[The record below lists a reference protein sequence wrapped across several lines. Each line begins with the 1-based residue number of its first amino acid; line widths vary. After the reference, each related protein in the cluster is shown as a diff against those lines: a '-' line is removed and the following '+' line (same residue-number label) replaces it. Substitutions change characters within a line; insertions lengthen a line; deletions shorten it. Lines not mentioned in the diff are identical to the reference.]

1 MYCRY
6 CAFSLPED
14 SEICPN
20 CGKPVTERPV
30 ERPRKKSRTVAGVLA
45 LTLGIFGAHNFYIGH
60 KPKAVT
66 QLVMSTVG
74 GILSCGVSTVVIGV
88 WALAEAV
95 GFFTGKK
102 EI

>member
-6 CAFSLPED
+6 CASELPEG
-14 SEICPN
+14 SESCPN
-20 CGKPVTERPV
+20 CQKPVT
-30 ERPRKKSRTVAGVLA
+30 ERPRKKSRTVAGILA

-74 GILSCGVSTVVIGV
+74 GVFSCGVSTVVIGF

-102 EI
+102 AL